1 MHVQWARRKYPRF
14 CFLEV
19 GRFVIALML
28 QSGMNVLGTKSEPS
42 ALCACH
48 PLAPLLATRYRG
60 GGVFFDLSKHAQSR
74 GQLAISLRL
83 CSLVDVR
90 SANHEWASKVVKHIH
105 STL

>member
-60 GGVFFDLSKHAQSR
+60 GVF
-74 GQLAISLRL
+74 
-83 CSLVDVR
+83 
-90 SANHEWASKVVKHIH
+90 
-105 STL
+105 